1 MNKTIYILIL
11 ILFVSGC
18 SKDKEVK
25 TSGTNTLSSERIL
38 DGETHNYYGFSFSK
52 ASVNLYNVA
61 SSTDLPDFAVVDYP
75 GLDQETFQAFIS
87 DNIED
92 SFALAGTFST
102 PDSALTFFNNY
113 LEVNPGSYV
122 GLADPVL
129 ENQVWIF
136 KTRSGNFGKMLILT
150 TLSFEKNSNM
160 IAEVQFKWVYQPDGS
175 TFFNE

>member
-1 MNKTIYILIL
+1 MNKTVYILIL

-38 DGETHNYYGFSFSK
+38 DGQTHNYYGFSFSK
-52 ASVNLYNVA
+52 ATVNLYNVA
-61 SSTDLPDFAVVDYP
+61 NSTDLPDFVVVDYFD
-75 GLDQETFQAFIS
+75 LKTLQAFNS

-102 PDSALTFFNNY
+102 ADSALTFFNNY

-122 GLADPVL
+122 GLANPVL

-160 IAEVQFKWVYQPDGS
+160 ISEVQFKWVYQPNGSS
-175 TFFNE
+175 TFPK

>member
-1 MNKTIYILIL
+1 MNKAVYIIIL
-11 ILFVSGC
+11 SLFISGC

-75 GLDQETFQAFIS
+75 GWNQETLQAFIS

-102 PDSALTFFNNY
+102 ADSALTFFNNY
-113 LEVNPGSYV
+113 KEVIESAYV
-122 GLADPVL
+122 GMADPVL

-136 KTRSGNFGKMLILT
+136 NTRNGNFGKILILS
-150 TLSFEKNSNM
+150 TLSYEKNSNM
-160 IAEVQFKWVYQPDGS
+160 IAVRVSSIQGGCA
-175 TFFNE
+175 